1 MSFSITAFPEK
12 VRFQRDGFCILSC
25 KCEPHSSTN
34 NSKYISVKGH
44 VIGEP
49 ESLIGQE
56 VVFTGTLEQTDYGFT
71 VNFTNYIVN
80 ESIDYFW
87 TNVSGVSKNSLP
99 ELFRRFGHAPDWLD
113 DADYAAKLSS
123 VSGIKAKTIAK
134 VMERW
139 AEYQGVRKLIEQLAP
154 YDVSQKQVAAIYR
167 HFGERATKVLSE
179 NPYRLTEVRGIGFQ
193 KADDIARKLGVDEYS
208 EARKSEAIAYAM
220 EHIAKD
226 GHTAAHIGTIFG
238 TLNEVLVMSSGL
250 PAFGTVEEFKS
261 FVQEAV
267 LSGESKLVD
276 VLGDGIWFALKKF
289 FMMDSYIFETFK
301 SIAASS
307 STTATM
313 PHSTAIM
320 SISKYDKEAKF
331 KLGEQQRQAV
341 FQCLTTSGVVAIVG
355 YAGTGKSTVSK
366 VVLGMITAYSKIEHR
381 DVICCALSGVAT
393 DRIKKQ
399 SGFNAETIHALLG
412 FDGKE
417 FFYNED
423 NKLPHKIVLL
433 DEAGM
438 VGTWLLYG
446 LLKAID
452 FSRTKL
458 IILGDPAQL
467 MAVDPG
473 QPFIDLLNSGL
484 LKYTELT
491 EIFRQ
496 SPDKALPVIAE
507 SVRKGLVP
515 EILSSY
521 VDVKFHPIYSEKG
534 ADRTQ
539 VNDAIMDKI
548 LEIAYSKRWSEG
560 LPSDDVSMWRY
571 ISHLQVITPRKSS
584 ILGAEDLNA
593 KLRSRMLPSNTSPVV
608 FRNTLPMTHYDK
620 VIHLRNE
627 TMSIADQ
634 SGDDDKKVRV
644 YNGQLGLV
652 THVNTDEQTV
662 TVRYPLNG
670 YSIVYEE
677 KDVMSGLIGHAWALT
692 NHKTQGAEFNH
703 VVIPLTMSHFKM
715 LNNRLLYTGLTRMK
729 EAIDLVG
736 EKRALVY
743 AATNSESIKRVTVLR
758 LFRGLLKA
766 QNESKG
772 GKVA

>member
-1 MSFSITAFPEK
+1 MSISITAFPEK

-25 KCEPHSSTN
+25 KCEPHPAIN

-44 VIGEP
+44 VIGAP

-56 VVFTGTLEQTDYGFT
+56 VEFTGNADGLEQSQYGFT
-71 VNFTNYIVN
+71 LSFTSYVIN

-87 TNVSGVSKNSLP
+87 TNVSGVSKKSLP

-123 VSGIKAKTIAK
+123 VSGIKAKTVKK

-139 AEYQGVRKLIEQLAP
+139 SEYQGVRKLIEQLAP
-154 YDVSQKQVAAIYR
+154 YDVSQKQVSAIYR

-193 KADDIARKLGVDEYS
+193 KADDIARKLGIDEYS
-208 EARKSEAIAYAM
+208 EARKSAAIVYAM

-226 GHTAAHIGTIFG
+226 GHTAAHVEAIFS
-238 TLNEVLVMSSGL
+238 TLNEILIMPSGV
-250 PAFGTVEEFKS
+250 PAFGTLDEFRA
-261 FVQEAV
+261 FTQEAS
-267 LSGESKLVD
+267 LLGDSKLID
-276 VLGDGIWFALKKF
+276 VMSDGNWFALQKYH
-289 FMMDSYIFETFK
+289 MMDGYIFEAFK
-301 SIAASS
+301 SISVS
-307 STTATM
+307 NSTTATI
-313 PHSTAIM
+313 PSPTAIM
-320 SISKYDKEAKF
+320 LISEYDKGAKF
-331 KLGEQQRQAV
+331 KLGNQQRQAV
-341 FQCLTTSGVVAIVG
+341 FQCLTTPGAVSIVG

-366 VVLGMITAYSKIEHR
+366 VVLNMLCAHSKIHHKE
-381 DVICCALSGVAT
+381 VMCCALSGVAAN
-393 DRIKKQ
+393 RIKTQ
-399 SGFNAETIHALLG
+399 SGFNAETIHSLLG
-412 FDGKE
+412 YDGSG
-417 FFYNED
+417 FVYNED
-423 NKLPHKIVLL
+423 NPLPFSIVLL

-438 VGTWLLYG
+438 VDTWLFYC

-467 MAVDPG
+467 MAVGSG

-484 LKYTELT
+484 LRYTELT

-496 SPDKALPVIAE
+496 SSDKALPVIAE
-507 SVRKGLVP
+507 SIRKGLAP
-515 EILSSY
+515 EIMPSY
-521 VDVKFHPIYSEKG
+521 ADVKFHPVYSEKG
-534 ADRTQ
+534 TDRTFT
-539 VNDAIMDKI
+539 NNAITDKV
-548 LEIAYSKRWSEG
+548 LDIAYSKRWTEG
-560 LPSDDVSMWRY
+560 LPSDDASMWRY

-584 ILGAEDLNA
+584 TLGAEDLNA
-593 KLRSRMLPSNTSPVV
+593 KLRARMLPSSTSPVV
-608 FRNTLPMTHYDK
+608 FRNSLPMTHFDK

-627 TMSIADQ
+627 TMSIAEQ

-644 YNGQLGLV
+644 YNGQLGVV
-652 THVNTDEQTV
+652 THVNTDEQTI

-692 NHKTQGAEFNH
+692 IHKTQGAEFNH
-703 VVIPLTMSHFKM
+703 VVIPLTMSHFSM
-715 LNNRLLYTGLTRMK
+715 LNNRLFYTGITRMK

-743 AATNSESIKRVTVLR
+743 AATNSESIKRMTVLR
-758 LFRGLLKA
+758 LFREKLK
-766 QNESKG
+766 ST
-772 GKVA
+772 